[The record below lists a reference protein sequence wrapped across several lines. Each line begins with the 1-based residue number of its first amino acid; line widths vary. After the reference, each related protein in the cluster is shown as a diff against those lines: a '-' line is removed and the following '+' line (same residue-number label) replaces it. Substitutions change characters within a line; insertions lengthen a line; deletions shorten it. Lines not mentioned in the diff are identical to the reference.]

1 YQELLENIDF
11 DLKTRLALGLWDL
24 DGTPFVESTIFNF
37 QNRLAEHAARTG
49 ENLLELVF
57 DQLTRQQLQAL
68 ELKTSIGRA
77 DSFLAASNIR
87 DYSRLQLIIEVLQRF
102 CRLLGEDETH
112 SLPASVAPYLKQ
124 TSGKYIYKL
133 DPAGTEDE
141 LRQLGQLY
149 QELLRTYEDTYGDTE
164 GWQLLRR
171 VFTEHFAVSEEK
183 VQLRPVEQL
192 HSGCLQSPDDPEA
205 TYRQK
210 GSQTSK
216 GQVIHVS
223 ETCHPENQLNL

>member
-1 YQELLENIDF
+1 IMFRCNTAHQQNELFGWLDQLGKAKRDKLEASPEWTFYQLIYRQIPEQAFACLYSEKKSRPNAPINRLVSALILKHRRGWSYQELLENIDF

-102 CRLLGEDETH
+102 CRL
-112 SLPASVAPYLKQ
+112 
-124 TSGKYIYKL
+124 
-133 DPAGTEDE
+133 
-141 LRQLGQLY
+141 
-149 QELLRTYEDTYGDTE
+149 
-164 GWQLLRR
+164 
-171 VFTEHFAVSEEK
+171 
-183 VQLRPVEQL
+183 
-192 HSGCLQSPDDPEA
+192 
-205 TYRQK
+205 
-210 GSQTSK
+210 
-216 GQVIHVS
+216 
-223 ETCHPENQLNL
+223 